1 MTAFRGSPYTTGK
14 HEMQWSRSL
23 AARRLAAALAI
34 LAVVCLADAADAAA
48 QSEPSCLQGT
58 PRRGFF
64 VVTYEGGSVPELESC
79 AYRSDIRALYAWTG
93 ARYVPLITAAPD
105 IVNRGFHQL
114 YPNGVPAGTRLIARS
129 DGSEQP
135 DPDPPLAECTAAT
148 ATARVSASVAQ
159 VRAGDRVGTAFY
171 VGNFRWLTAE
181 HVVSGETTVQLTN
194 ATLDVTATVIGA
206 RDDVDLAVLRAA
218 SNARAVTWGASPEY
232 GSDALVLGYGLGHRT
247 PAAGVTRGIVS
258 ERFVDDGLH
267 YIRTDAPAN
276 PGNSGG
282 PLIDIC
288 GNVIGI
294 VQSKIADLTVEGV
307 AFALAAQSIRVLPVP
322 AP

>member
-1 MTAFRGSPYTTGK
+1 
-14 HEMQWSRSL
+14 MQWPPPVAVRKL
-23 AARRLAAALAI
+23 AAVVAI
-34 LAVVCLADAADAAA
+34 LAVACLASVPDTAA
-48 QSEPSCLQGT
+48 QSEPACLQGT
-58 PRRGFF
+58 PRPGFY

-79 AYRSDIRALYAWTG
+79 AYRSGIRALYAWTG
-93 ARYVPLITAAPD
+93 DRYVPLITAAPD
-105 IVNRGFHQL
+105 IVNRGFHDL
-114 YPNGVPAGTRLIARS
+114 YPHGVLAGTRLIARS
-129 DGSEQP
+129 DGTEPP
-135 DPDPPLAECTAAT
+135 DPDPPLAECTAAA
-148 ATARVSASVAQ
+148 ATARVSPSVAQ

-181 HVVSGETTVQLTN
+181 HVVEDEQTVQLTN

-206 RDDVDLAVLRAA
+206 RADVDLAVLDGA
-218 SNARAVTWGASPEY
+218 SNARAVTWGGTPEY

-258 ERFVDDGLH
+258 ERFIEDGLH

-294 VQSKIADLTVEGV
+294 MQSKIADLAVEGV
-307 AFALAAQSIRVLPVP
+307 GFALGAESIRVLPIP

>member
-1 MTAFRGSPYTTGK
+1 MQPSPPV
-14 HEMQWSRSL
+14 L
-23 AARRLAAALAI
+23 ARKLVAALAI
-34 LAVVCLADAADAAA
+34 LAAASLASVSDAAA
-48 QSEPSCLQGT
+48 QSPLPCLQG
-58 PRRGFF
+58 PPGHGFF

-93 ARYVPLITAAPD
+93 NRYVPLITAAPD
-105 IVNRGFHQL
+105 IVNRDFHDL
-114 YPNGVPAGTRLIARS
+114 YPRGVPAGTVLVARR
-129 DGSEQP
+129 DGVAQP

-148 ATARVSASVAQ
+148 ATARVSPSVAL
-159 VRAGDRVGTAFY
+159 VHAGDNVGTAFY

-181 HVVSGETTVQLTN
+181 HVVSDDDTVQLTN
-194 ATLDVTATVIGA
+194 ATLDVTATVIGTHA
-206 RDDVDLAVLRAA
+206 EADLAVLSAA
-218 SNARAVTWGASPEY
+218 SNARAVTWEAPPDY

-247 PAAGVTRGIVS
+247 AAAGVTRGIVS
-258 ERFVDDGLH
+258 ERFIEDGLH

-294 VQSKIADLTVEGV
+294 VQSKIAELTVEGV
-307 AFALAAQSIRVLPVP
+307 AFALGAESIRVLPVP
-322 AP
+322 PP

>member
-1 MTAFRGSPYTTGK
+1 MQPSP
-14 HEMQWSRSL
+14 SV
-23 AARRLAAALAI
+23 AARKLVAALAI
-34 LAVVCLADAADAAA
+34 LSVVSLASVADTAA
-48 QSEPSCLQGT
+48 QSPSPCLQG
-58 PRRGFF
+58 PLSHGFF
-64 VVTYEGGSVPELESC
+64 TVTYEGGSVPELESC

-93 ARYVPLITAAPD
+93 SRYVPLITAAPD
-105 IVNRGFHQL
+105 IVNRGFHEL
-114 YPNGVPAGTRLIARS
+114 YPGGVPAGTRLIARR
-129 DGSEQP
+129 DGVAQP

-159 VRAGDRVGTAFY
+159 VHAGDRAGTAFY

-181 HVVSGETTVQLTN
+181 HVVSGEDTVQLTN
-194 ATLDVTATVIGA
+194 ATLDVTAKVIGTNA
-206 RDDVDLAVLRAA
+206 DGDLAVLSAD
-218 SNARAVTWGASPEY
+218 SNARALTWGAPPEY
-232 GSDALVLGYGLGHRT
+232 GSDTLVIGYGLGHRT
-247 PAAGVTRGIVS
+247 AAAGVTRGVVS
-258 ERFVDDGLH
+258 ERFVEDGLH

-307 AFALAAQSIRVLPVP
+307 AFALAAESVDVRPISGP
-322 AP
+322 